1 MRRSW
6 LIGAVAAASVLCWPA
21 GALASVT
28 PGWECVP
35 TTVGQP
41 VLSGGTGSS
50 PSCSSGTPVLA
61 PTYTGSGVGG
71 QPTVVFSGLN
81 VQIVDGLAATSAVNG
96 TGNLVLGYDENP
108 SGRKQTGSHDLIV
121 GEDNG
126 YTSYGQLVAGYDD
139 QVTDSYATAIGLGN
153 LASGYASLAAG
164 HGNTAS
170 GSESTV
176 AGGQSNHASGP
187 ESSIAG
193 GAFNTAGGTYGVVA
207 GGCSNLAGSG
217 TVTVNAD
224 CKSTKTFAGDFAS
237 VTGGAGN
244 QATAIDSAVSGGAFN
259 TAAAGFGAVA
269 GGCSNLDGGGSVNF
283 NVDCNDTSFG
293 VDFSTVTGGDGNQAD
308 GLDGAV
314 TGGQENTA
322 SGTESAVSG
331 GADNV
336 AGVGLTAILGGLD
349 ENLSTFEDSQAGST
363 VFSP

>member
-244 QATAIDSAVSGGAFN
+244 QATAIDSAVSGAPSTPPPPASARSPAGAP
-259 TAAAGFGAVA
+259 TSTAVGASTSTSTATTRASGSISRLSLAVTATRPTGSMERSQGVRRTPPRAPSPPSAAAPT
-269 GGCSNLDGGGSVNF
+269 
-283 NVDCNDTSFG
+283 TSP
-293 VDFSTVTGGDGNQAD
+293 VLA
-308 GLDGAV
+308 
-314 TGGQENTA
+314 
-322 SGTESAVSG
+322 
-331 GADNV
+331 
-336 AGVGLTAILGGLD
+336 
-349 ENLSTFEDSQAGST
+349 
-363 VFSP
+363 